1 MPCVQRFQD
10 FIPQLC
16 LSKVLQNELGKILLP
31 LNTQF
36 LFKSKNI
43 YASFIS

>member
-16 LSKVLQNELGKILLP
+16 LSKVLQNELGKNP
-31 LNTQF
+31 LA
-36 LFKSKNI
+36 FKHSVP
-43 YASFIS
+43 FQE